1 MKATVFVTWDDAPH
15 LSEAAK
21 QAQMASIRPE
31 QRASRTKGVPSLGAG
46 AIYQVS
52 EEDIKIAGFPIPDFW
67 PRCGGF
73 DVGWNRTA
81 ALWAARNPDTGGV
94 VVYDEYYRG
103 LAEPSVHAVGIKA
116 RGDWVP
122 FAIDPA
128 SRGRSQIDG
137 QKLFDLYLGLGIDIE
152 KADNAREAGIQA
164 VWEMLSQ
171 GQLKVFSSC
180 TNFFSE
186 YRLYRRDERG
196 MIVKK
201 NDHLM
206 DALRYL
212 IMTGLS
218 RAKVKPNPRPDG
230 KPWFH
235 WAPPPVWAG

>member
-15 LSEAAK
+15 LTQSAK
-21 QAQMASIRPE
+21 DTLSASIRPE

-46 AIYQVS
+46 AIYQIP
-52 EEDIKIAGFPIPDFW
+52 EEDIRVPGYAIPDFW

-94 VVYDEYYRG
+94 VIYDEYYRG
-103 LAEPSVHAVGIKA
+103 QAEPSVHAAGLKA
-116 RGDWVP
+116 RGDWIP

-128 SRGRSQIDG
+128 SHGRAQKDG
-137 QKLFDLYLGLGIDIE
+137 AQLFNLYQELGLDIE
-152 KADNAREAGIQA
+152 NAINAREAGIQT

-180 TNFFSE
+180 SNFFSE

-196 MIVKK
+196 VIVKK
-201 NDHLM
+201 HDHLM
-206 DALRYL
+206 DCLRYL
-212 IMTGLS
+212 VMSGLD
-218 RAKVKPNPRPDG
+218 RAKVKPRNLPGGRQ
-230 KPWFH
+230 WFS
-235 WAPPPVWAG
+235 WEPPPVWGV